1 MIAEYTA
8 PDRSRV
14 ALLTINGQ
22 SDFARDGSVLRAS
35 GANRARG
42 ALRPLVEAFR
52 RAAAPV
58 FHAVRLYRPD
68 GSNVDMFRRRAVE
81 EGLRVLMPGSFG
93 AELVEELRCD
103 DGVRLDP
110 ESLLAGGFQQ
120 IGAREW
126 AFYKSR
132 WGAFHETALA
142 ARLAGLQVTTLVI
155 CGFNFSTSGLA
166 TVYEAGARD
175 FRIVLVTDALSGAR
189 DESLAELGRIGV
201 YLMSAKTC
209 CEWLSE
215 TALEELSAAG
225 SS

>member
-8 PDRSRV
+8 PERDRV

-42 ALRPLVEAFR
+42 ALLPLVETFR
-52 RAAAPV
+52 LAGAPV

-68 GSNVDMFRRRAVE
+68 GSNVDVFRRRAVE

-93 AELVEELRCD
+93 AELVEELRCN
-103 DGVRLDP
+103 GARLDP
-110 ESLLAGGFQQ
+110 ESLLAGGFQE
-120 IGAREW
+120 IRTREW
-126 AFYKSR
+126 AFYKPR

-142 ARLAGLQVTTLVI
+142 DRLAALGVTTLVI

-201 YLMSAKTC
+201 YLMSAETC
-209 CEWLSE
+209 SDWLSE
-215 TALEELSAAG
+215 PALEEVGFPANP
-225 SS
+225 